1 MKNGEHIIV
10 AGLLIQIFFFA
21 FFIITA
27 SHFYFKIKKYPILR
41 SCSPDIPWLKH
52 LKILYVTSILIMIR
66 SIFRLAEY
74 IQGNDGY
81 LLRHEVYLYI
91 FDALLMLITMV
102 IYNVVHPHE
111 IGRLL
116 SGRTDYDMTRFQE
129 EEEATKLRGAY
140 AGA

>member
-1 MKNGEHIIV
+1 MKNVEHIIIV
-10 AGLLIQIFFFA
+10 GLLIQIFFFA

-27 SHFYFKIKKYPILR
+27 SHFHWKIKEYPIPR
-41 SCSPDIPWLKH
+41 SCSPDIPWFKH

-91 FDALLMLITMV
+91 FDALLMFITMV
-102 IYNVVHPHE
+102 FYNVIHPHE
-111 IGRLL
+111 VGRLL
-116 SGRTDYDMTRFQE
+116 SGCTDYDMTRFQE
-129 EEEATKLRGAY
+129 EEEATKLQGAY